1 MLELMHAIE
10 QSKLF
15 LKRKIAIK
23 MKSLPST
30 GKKAKCQFH
39 EKEIKKN
46 ISMQYEGKIL
56 YVYIK
61 FKSNKE
67 IFEEGH
73 FIVIKLAMIATNKC
87 VSCFR
92 QRIPSK

>member
-39 EKEIKKN
+39 EKEIKKK
-46 ISMQYEGKIL
+46 KIFQCNMRAK
-56 YVYIK
+56 YYTYI
-61 FKSNKE
+61 
-67 IFEEGH
+67 
-73 FIVIKLAMIATNKC
+73 
-87 VSCFR
+87 
-92 QRIPSK
+92 

>member
-39 EKEIKKN
+39 EKEIKKKKYFN
-46 ISMQYEGKIL
+46 TI
-56 YVYIK
+56 
-61 FKSNKE
+61 
-67 IFEEGH
+67 
-73 FIVIKLAMIATNKC
+73 
-87 VSCFR
+87 
-92 QRIPSK
+92 